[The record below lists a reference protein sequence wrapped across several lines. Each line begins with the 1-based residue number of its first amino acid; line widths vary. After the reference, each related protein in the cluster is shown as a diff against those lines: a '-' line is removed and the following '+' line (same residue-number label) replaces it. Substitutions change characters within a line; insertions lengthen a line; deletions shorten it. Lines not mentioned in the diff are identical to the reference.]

1 MRIKYHNEIIRD
13 RSFIHSLLLIRG
25 HSLDRNQE
33 AWQEIAPNYD
43 CLLHRYQQSIKEL
56 VMALEICLQKELD
69 KNINR
74 RPEDAKE

>member
-1 MRIKYHNEIIRD
+1 M
-13 RSFIHSLLLIRG
+13 
-25 HSLDRNQE
+25 DRNQE